1 MQSSNTLHR
10 DSCVIRGYER
20 WRGNS
25 PRSVRIAEWCLE
37 DAKYRCGVNSKEAVM
52 ESSIGM
58 NSGLDSAQSMAP
70 TPVLTPSTDSHVD
83 HSTSTSQPA
92 ERVFKQSELNDIVKR
107 AKTEAVERDRRL
119 RVEQPEYAQAK
130 YGDAAQTQNS
140 AQTPYQQ
147 TTSSEDAIR
156 KIVADET
163 QRQRAEFE
171 QQTRQRTEQEQ
182 AQAIVNKFWNKIST
196 GKEKYQD
203 FEKVTGDIEF
213 ARFPNTVQ
221 LLAEHI
227 ENSADVLYELGK
239 DRFKMA
245 QLESLSYLSPRD
257 AIIQAQRLA
266 QSIKDNDNA
275 GKVKLPNEP
284 LSQLRPT
291 HTGTDSGKTLTVSDY
306 RRMYKV

>member
-1 MQSSNTLHR
+1 
-10 DSCVIRGYER
+10 
-20 WRGNS
+20 
-25 PRSVRIAEWCLE
+25 
-37 DAKYRCGVNSKEAVM
+37 M

-58 NSGLDSAQSMAP
+58 SSGLDMTSSPGLAPSSDSSVEKSTQSAS
-70 TPVLTPSTDSHVD
+70 
-83 HSTSTSQPA
+83 A
-92 ERVFKQSELNDIVKR
+92 ERIFKQSEVNDIVKR
-107 AKTEAVERDRRL
+107 AKSEAVERDRRL

-130 YGDAAQTQNS
+130 YGDVAHTQNS

-147 TTSSEDAIR
+147 TQNSPEDIR
-156 KIVADET
+156 KIVAEET
-163 QRQRAEFE
+163 QRQREAWE
-171 QQTRQRTEQEQ
+171 QQTRQRAEQEQ
-182 AQAIVNKFWNKIST
+182 AQSIVNKFWNKIAP

-221 LLAEHI
+221 LLAEHV

-266 QSIKDNDNA
+266 SSIKENEEA
-275 GKVKLPNEP
+275 AKVKLPNEP

-291 HTGTDSGKTLTVSDY
+291 QTGTDSGRAMTVADY
-306 RRMYKV
+306 RRIYRG